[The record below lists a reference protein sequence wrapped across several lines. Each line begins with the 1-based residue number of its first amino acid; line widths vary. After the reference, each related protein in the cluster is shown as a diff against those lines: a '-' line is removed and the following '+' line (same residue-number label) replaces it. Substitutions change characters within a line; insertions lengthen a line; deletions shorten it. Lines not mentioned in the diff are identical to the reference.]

1 MINDAIS
8 KIESK
13 ILENEVL
20 KEDKKKE
27 LIELVEALK
36 KEIVSLSDNDKE
48 NAASIANFTSA
59 SAHEAIKS
67 DKNEKLLAISLDG
80 LATSVRKFEVT
91 HPELTKAVN
100 AVCNFL
106 SNLGI

>member
-8 KIESK
+8 KIEAK

-48 NAASIANFTSA
+48 NAASIANFTSS

-67 DKNEKLLAISLDG
+67 DKNEELLAISLDG